1 MHILTKL
8 ATTAFVTAVA
18 FLCPLYAQYDAP
30 VADLYRQI
38 TRRGSDF
45 VEVDKAAVFET
56 MAARKQVTLLTR
68 GERVHRLR
76 QSGEWTRIRTIKG
89 SVGFVRTEDLSDRW
103 IFISKNQH
111 MLYLYSGLELILKL
125 PIDLPVYYMGDK
137 QRRGSYRNPQD
148 WRTPEGIFYVTWKR
162 STSAFYK
169 ALVLS
174 YPGPSHASRGL
185 RGGLISRDGF
195 SRIVKANHMLESPPM
210 NTILGGWIEI
220 HGNGV
225 NGRANWTRGCVALEN
240 DDIDLLWPHVSE
252 ATPVL
257 IGSYSRDKSQR
268 EPYMIAHR
276 LPAGTPLQPG
286 ASPTGNSGS
295 HEARTG
301 TK

>member
-1 MHILTKL
+1 MHIVNKL
-8 ATTAFVTAVA
+8 ASTAFVITVA
-18 FLCPLYAQYDAP
+18 MLCPLYAQYDAP
-30 VADLYRQI
+30 VADLYRKI
-38 TRRGSDF
+38 TRAGSDY
-45 VEVDKAAVFET
+45 VEAEKAVVYET
-56 MAARKQVTLLTR
+56 KAARKQVTLLIK

-76 QSGEWTRIRTIKG
+76 QAGDWTRIRTIRG
-89 SVGFVRTEDLSDRW
+89 AVGFVRTEDLSDRW

-125 PIDLPVYYMGDK
+125 PIDLPVYYIGDK
-137 QRRGSYRNPQD
+137 KQRGSYRNPED
-148 WRTPEGIFYVTWKR
+148 WRTPEGLFYVTWKR
-162 STSAFYK
+162 NTSVFHK

-174 YPGPSHASRGL
+174 YPDPIHASRGL
-185 RGGLISRDGF
+185 REGLISRNGF
-195 SRIVKANHMLESPPM
+195 ARIIKANHMLESPPM

-225 NGRANWTRGCVALEN
+225 DGRANWTRGCVALEN
-240 DDIDLLWPHVSE
+240 DDIDILWPYVSE

-286 ASPTGNSGS
+286 AVPAGS
-295 HEARTG
+295 SSLHEPRTG